1 MLDPAAQPGLPP
13 LFPRLRD
20 IKFLRLCSS
29 KSEKDV
35 AQATTDLR
43 QALGV
48 AAESMLRADGSV
60 SAPRLVIISTHQS
73 CQLLGDVLRTELART
88 ETHKKAAGWKLDL
101 LVCDEAHKTACNS
114 VSREA
119 YWV

>member
-1 MLDPAAQPGLPP
+1 VLDPAAQPGLSP

-73 CQLLGDVLRTELART
+73 CQLLG
-88 ETHKKAAGWKLDL
+88 
-101 LVCDEAHKTACNS
+101 
-114 VSREA
+114 SRENNHVFEVIFFDFLLA
-119 YWV
+119 QSKSSSIMIRA

>member
-73 CQLLGDVLRTELART
+73 CQLLGQLLEL
-88 ETHKKAAGWKLDL
+88 ELELG
-101 LVCDEAHKTACNS
+101 
-114 VSREA
+114 SRENNHVFEVIFFDFLLA
-119 YWV
+119 QSKSSSIMIRA